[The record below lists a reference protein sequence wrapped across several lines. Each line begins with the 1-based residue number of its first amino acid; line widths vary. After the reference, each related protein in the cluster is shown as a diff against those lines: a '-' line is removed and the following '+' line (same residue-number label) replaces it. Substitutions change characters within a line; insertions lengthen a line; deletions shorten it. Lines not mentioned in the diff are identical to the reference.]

1 MRTFDP
7 DGARADLS
15 EAIAQFRA
23 TGSYTSL
30 AAQLDSLG
38 VLEPENGDLEA
49 AQVYLH
55 EAVAIA
61 AALALPR
68 FRWGVHT
75 NLGYLAIMRA
85 DPGRAFS
92 VWLEAFTICDEVPA
106 LRDEPLNYFGA
117 ALGVERDADRPFSGG
132 RCGGRAGGVAFV
144 GFGGGTPPLSAG
156 WPRAR

>member
-1 MRTFDP
+1 MRSFDP

-30 AAQLDSLG
+30 AGRLDSLG
-38 VLEPENGDLEA
+38 VLELDNGDLEA

-61 AALALPR
+61 DSLALPR

-85 DPGRAFS
+85 
-92 VWLEAFTICDEVPA
+92 VL
-106 LRDEPLNYFGA
+106 
-117 ALGVERDADRPFSGG
+117 
-132 RCGGRAGGVAFV
+132 RCGAGGIRSRFKIRRTVEAL
-144 GFGGGTPPLSAG
+144 TRY
-156 WPRAR
+156 PRPSSSPWIRL